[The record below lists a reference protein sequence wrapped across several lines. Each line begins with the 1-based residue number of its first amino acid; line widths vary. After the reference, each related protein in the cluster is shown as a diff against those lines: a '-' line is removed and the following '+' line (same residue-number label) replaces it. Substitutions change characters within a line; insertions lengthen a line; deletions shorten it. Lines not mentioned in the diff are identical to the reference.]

1 MPDLWWSKNLDNANG
16 YFGCEATREGGLIT
30 GFNTWSFFEVK
41 HLPRRSKYYWSKIN
55 VFTRWLPS
63 TKQTCI
69 LLFDPTDDLET
80 PLLNPDPSQLN
91 DPFGVYSGIL
101 AEVARLQENAVWGI
115 RDHVRDIE
123 KAETPSKTKPQPN
136 YRQLH
141 DIARHAIHVTES
153 LDVAVQNVD
162 HIIKQHELYASLWT
176 EGSTPDIRQH
186 ASFQDTSSRL
196 SFFQSH
202 IESIRHRSISNQ
214 KRLQNEIQL
223 AFNIVSQHDTKLTV
237 EISAAAR
244 SDSATMKTLAFV
256 TLTFL
261 PPTFIS
267 AIFTIKIADYLFTRL
282 RQLGIEL
289 IFGVPGDCNLR
300 LVDFVEPSGL
310 HWIGN
315 CNELNAAYAVDGYAS
330 INGLYALITTYG
342 VGELS
347 AINGI
352 AGAFA
357 EKAGVIHIVE
367 APDRPISLSSIIR
380 RTARNDLASRIEE
393 SAYLGRKFELEEQS
407 HWYPLRRRL

>member
-1 MPDLWWSKNLDNANG
+1 MPDLWWSKHLDNANG
-16 YFGCEATREGGLIT
+16 YFGCEATRDGDLTT

-41 HLPRRSKYYWSKIN
+41 YLQRNLKYYWSKIN

-69 LLFDPTDDLET
+69 LLFDPTEDLAS

-101 AEVARLQENAVWGI
+101 EEVARLQEHAVWGI

-123 KAETPSKTKPQPN
+123 KEETPSKTKPQPN
-136 YRQLH
+136 YRRLH

-162 HIIKQHELYASLWT
+162 HIIKQHELYASLWA

-214 KRLQNEIQL
+214 QRLQNEIQL

-267 AIFTIKIADYLFTRL
+267 AIFSMSFFNYDRDLGWAVSSDIWIYWVFAIPTTIATAVVWQYWHKIF
-282 RQLGIEL
+282 
-289 IFGVPGDCNLR
+289 
-300 LVDFVEPSGL
+300 PSHTKATL
-310 HWIGN
+310 
-315 CNELNAAYAVDGYAS
+315 DK
-330 INGLYALITTYG
+330 
-342 VGELS
+342 
-347 AINGI
+347 
-352 AGAFA
+352 
-357 EKAGVIHIVE
+357 EKDDEIPSYEV
-367 APDRPISLSSIIR
+367 
-380 RTARNDLASRIEE
+380 
-393 SAYLGRKFELEEQS
+393 
-407 HWYPLRRRL
+407 